1 MKITTGK
8 IIVFIVVLL
17 LAIILGAGYG
27 IAHDQLTYTISPEF
41 YTKYMFYQFGLWD
54 EAQFNAD
61 NHRGLV
67 SMVGVMS
74 TWWVGLIIGVVLGA
88 IGMRQTTWQRMLGR
102 TVLAML
108 LAIFIAALVGLG
120 GLLYGFL
127 TFPNLSPET
136 IIATVP
142 EDVIGASNFYI
153 VSRMHNFSY
162 AGGAIGLL
170 VAGVWGWRQ
179 RA

>member
-17 LAIILGAGYG
+17 LAIILGAAYG

-41 YTKYMFYQFGLWD
+41 YTKFMFYKFGLWN
-54 EAQFNAD
+54 EVQFNAN